1 MHLGGEAAFPLE
13 ASVLIVSNGGPP
25 AGEAAWV
32 APGVPSGLMPNP
44 HLFPLPDAPGSMLQ
58 PCPPASIFNALHAP
72 ESLGFL
78 RDSFPGG
85 VVDLG
90 DPTHRE
96 RKNHMDRSILCR
108 RGLVN
113 LISQE
118 HSWLL

>member
-58 PCPPASIFNALHAP
+58 PCPPASIFNAIHAP
-72 ESLGFL
+72 ESLGAL
-78 RDSFPGG
+78 NNTSDPHPDIWCQTGLGAPELLSSKVCLVCKCAAAMGIPG
-85 VVDLG
+85 
-90 DPTHRE
+90 
-96 RKNHMDRSILCR
+96 
-108 RGLVN
+108 
-113 LISQE
+113 
-118 HSWLL
+118 